1 MRNEKGVTLIELLVV
16 LALGT
21 IVFGVATMT
30 FFAVQHMWNSSTQEY
45 NDESKIS
52 AVIDTVSSY
61 LSDSVEIYIASPAEF
76 RIKTGIG
83 SNQYDFKAFVQDGN
97 NFTMYDLIGVDH
109 TSFKTVFPKSSYT
122 NPITLADNLEE
133 MKILFNSIEQT
144 SGANFKNGEKLT
156 LQFNFQTTTVSI
168 NGSRNQTTKTVEK
181 IIKLLKE

>member
-97 NFTMYDLIGVDH
+97 IFTMYDLNGVDH
-109 TSFKTVFPKSSYT
+109 NSFKTALPISSYI
-122 NPITLADNLEE
+122 NPMELADNLVE
-133 MKILFNSIEQT
+133 MKILYNSIEQT
-144 SGANFKNGEKLT
+144 SGANYRNGEKLT
-156 LQFNFQTTTVSI
+156 FQFTFHTTAVDV
-168 NGSRNQTTKTVEK
+168 NGSRNPTTKSVEK